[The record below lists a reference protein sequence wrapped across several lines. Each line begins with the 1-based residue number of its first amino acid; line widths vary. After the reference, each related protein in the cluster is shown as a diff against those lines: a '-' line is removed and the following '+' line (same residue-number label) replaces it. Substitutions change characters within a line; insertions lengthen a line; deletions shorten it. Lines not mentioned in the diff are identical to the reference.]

1 LGAAMIGQSQSRAQE
16 TNPSAAKDSSVRDP
30 AQHRRKNIVHRNRNV
45 IRKTGGC
52 GSGVLCRS
60 RAAGTTAQRA
70 SSHQRAFRVQACDR
84 LPARVQLLPGVSQTR
99 LLQVGFLSICVNCAF
114 GLSKHRERMSEM
126 ETLVPSSD
134 QRLISS
140 SHGSPY
146 SIALG
151 RCFVLESAF
160 PQV

>member
-1 LGAAMIGQSQSRAQE
+1 VSFAALGPQKAPLGGQVVIKEASESGRPTDCLRE
-16 TNPSAAKDSSVRDP
+16 FSS
-30 AQHRRKNIVHRNRNV
+30 
-45 IRKTGGC
+45 
-52 GSGVLCRS
+52 CRE
-60 RAAGTTAQRA
+60 
-70 SSHQRAFRVQACDR
+70 
-84 LPARVQLLPGVSQTR
+84 VSQTR